1 MAATPADDAP
11 FGTWAPARLIPT
23 AGIRG
28 QEEQER
34 RATSALLAVLKAV
47 PEFTHA
53 LLRDL
58 GAPKG
63 RIRTFTEIQ
72 LKDAEGKVSIPDGAI
87 IVERGKTRWAVLVE
101 VKTGDAPLP
110 DEQVNRYLDHARAL
124 GFSGVLTISNR
135 ITSGVTDSPVVV
147 DRRKLRS
154 MDLWHLSWWRILTE
168 AVMQHRHRGISDP
181 DQAWILGELIAYLDH
196 EASGAGGF
204 TDMGDKWVR
213 VRDAAHNGTLRAAD
227 AEARQVVE
235 RWDQFGEYLALGLS
249 QDLGRDV
256 AVVRPRKIVAEQRI
270 QASVKHLAD
279 AGCLSVTIKVPDA
292 AAPLNLRADLRARKV
307 LTSVTVDAPKDGR
320 PLPRINWILRQLRDA
335 PGDLR
340 LEVAFANTRETTS
353 LLLSDARTDPK
364 RLLSP
369 TDPRR
374 EPRTFTIENGRPLG
388 TKRGKGRGSFIADTR
403 GQTIAFYRDL
413 VQQLSAWRPK
423 APQLAGAPFD
433 DDAPVVEPVPL
444 PEPEGLPEPVATAT
458 PPAFMDEERRDPG
471 EASQPD
477 VDAPRPD
484 DDGER
489 RVMSD
494 AASDE
499 T

>member
-1 MAATPADDAP
+1 MAEPLIDDPFAT
-11 FGTWAPARLIPT
+11 WIPARLIPT

-47 PEFTHA
+47 PEFTHS
-53 LLRDL
+53 LLKEL

-63 RIRTFTEIQ
+63 KIRTFTEVQ
-72 LKDAEGKVSIPDGAI
+72 LKDDEGKLSIPDGAI

-110 DEQVNRYLDHARAL
+110 DEQVNRYLDHARSL

-135 ITSGVTDSPVVV
+135 ITSGVTDSPVTV

-154 MDLWHLSWWRILTE
+154 LDLWHLSWWRILTE
-168 AVMQHRHRGISDP
+168 AVVQHQFRGVSDP

-227 AEARQVVE
+227 PEARDVVE
-235 RWDQFGEYLALGLS
+235 RWEQFGEYLALGLS

-256 AVVRPRKIVAEQRI
+256 AIVRPRKLAPDQRVLG
-270 QASVKHLAD
+270 AVKHLAES
-279 AGCLSVTIKVPDA
+279 GCLSVTIKIPDA

-307 LTSVTVDAPKDGR
+307 LASVTVDAPREGR
-320 PLPRINWILRQLRDA
+320 PLSRINWILRQLKDA
-335 PGDLR
+335 PVDLR
-340 LEVAFANTRETTS
+340 VEVAFANTRETTS
-353 LLLSDARTDPK
+353 LLLSDARADPK

-374 EPRTFTIENGRPLG
+374 EPRAFTIENGRPLG
-388 TKRGKGRGSFIADTR
+388 TKRGKGRGSFVADTR
-403 GQTIAFYRDL
+403 SQAIAFYRDL
-413 VQQLSAWRPK
+413 VQDLTVWRAR
-423 APQLAGAPFD
+423 APQLRDEPFEEGEETPAPIL
-433 DDAPVVEPVPL
+433 A
-444 PEPEGLPEPVATAT
+444 PEPELLPEPVATTT
-458 PPAFMDEERRDPG
+458 PPSFMDEDLRDPG
-471 EASQPD
+471 EASEPA
-477 VDAPRPD
+477 VETKTEPAGWSVPAAEDA
-484 DDGER
+484 G
-489 RVMSD
+489 
-494 AASDE
+494 
-499 T
+499 